1 MSSRRTGAFGRYA
14 DLLSVPGA
22 RVYFTTQ
29 AVTQIGAAVFE
40 LGAIWFT
47 LRLTESP
54 VITAIVAASTFL
66 PALISPLA
74 GLASDAA
81 SPKRVLLTIDV
92 IRGLMSLALSV
103 YVFAAGFP
111 PPLVIVLFSLAVSI
125 LNRIYLPARFAWLG
139 AAIPDETL
147 VHANAFASIISNLRL
162 LFGGL
167 VAALLLSQ
175 DSPGS
180 IFLFSGA
187 LYLISSAL
195 LLRLPE
201 PPVEATSREA
211 STSKRALDRASTL
224 LRDSRLTSGLIFVA
238 LSNLILVG
246 AWIVGSPI
254 LAERIAP
261 GTGLYAFMQA
271 CYGVGVAVG
280 SLLVASLSRTDVS
293 MRRIISAGFVLQ
305 AVAFLWFALVGSRVE
320 ASLASLV
327 FGIATPA
334 INVTVPT
341 ILQRLS
347 RVIGSAGGIFGLYGL
362 ANAGAISASILLYGF
377 VAAAFAP
384 PPMFFVPAAAAL
396 VAVLCVRWLVVS
408 GFLGSH
414 DAPSVSR

>member
-1 MSSRRTGAFGRYA
+1 MSAALGGVFGKYA
-14 DLLSVPGA
+14 ALLSVPGA

-54 VITAIVAASTFL
+54 IITAIVAASTFL

-74 GLASDAA
+74 GLASDTA
-81 SPKRVLLTIDV
+81 SPRRVMLVIDV

-147 VHANAFASIISNLRL
+147 VHANAFASIVSNLRL

-167 VAALLLSQ
+167 VAAVLLSQ
-175 DSPGS
+175 DSPAS

-187 LYLISSAL
+187 FYLISSAL

-201 PPVEATSREA
+201 PPVEAA
-211 STSKRALDRASTL
+211 SSEPSPPKRAVDRASAL
-224 LRDSRLTSGLIFVA
+224 LKDSRLTSGLVFVA
-238 LSNLILVG
+238 LSNLVLVG

-254 LAERIAP
+254 LAEHIAP
-261 GTGLYAFMQA
+261 HTGLYAFMQA

-280 SLLVASLSRTDVS
+280 SVLVAILSRTDAS
-293 MRRIISAGFVLQ
+293 MRRVISAGFVLQ
-305 AVAFLWFALVGSRVE
+305 AAAFLWFALADSRIE
-320 ASLASLV
+320 AALASLA
-327 FGIATPA
+327 FGIATPS

-347 RVIGSAGGIFGLYGL
+347 RVIGSAGGIFGLYGF
-362 ANAGAISASILLYGF
+362 ANVGAISVSIMLYGL
-377 VAAAFAP
+377 VAAVFAP
-384 PPMFFVPAAAAL
+384 PPMFFVPAAGAL
-396 VAVLCVRWLVVS
+396 VAALCVRWLVVS
-408 GFLGSH
+408 GFLGRR
-414 DAPSVSR
+414 DSRQ